1 MANTVFDK
9 AVIETAAKEQL
20 ISKVNTR
27 ALMDVDT
34 SLAEQSGMTKVINVY
49 EYSGAAEALNEGQG
63 NTTRGSIAPTKVEYK
78 VKRVQA
84 NFDYSD
90 ENFYADNAVL
100 DIGVDG
106 ATNELKNKIN
116 ADFIGECGKA
126 TLSVPG
132 GLSYDTIVDAIAKL
146 NVEDE
151 SGIFVVVSPEDK
163 AVIRKDEDYK
173 AARQGEVVYNG
184 QVGTIAGIPVVVMK
198 GADAPYVMTKEAVK
212 LLLKKDITVGTE
224 RDEDKCLNSVYVRA
238 FYICALH
245 NATKICK
252 IVD

>member
-9 AVIETAAKEQL
+9 AVIETAAKDQL
-20 ISKVNTR
+20 ITKVNTR

-34 SLAEQSGMTKVINVY
+34 SLAEQSGMTKIINVY
-49 EYSGAAEALNEGQG
+49 SYSGAAEALAEGEG
-63 NTTRGSIAPTKVEYK
+63 NTTRGSIAPDKKEYK

-90 ENFYADNAVL
+90 ENFHADNAVI

-116 ADFIGECGKA
+116 ADFAGECAKA
-126 TLSVPG
+126 TLSVSG
-132 GLSYDTIVDAIAKL
+132 GLSYETIVDAIAKL

-151 SGIFVVVSPEDK
+151 SGIFVVVDNEGK
-163 AVIRKDEDYK
+163 ATLRKDEDYK
-173 AARQGEVVYNG
+173 TARMGEVVYGG
-184 QVGTIAGIPVVVMK
+184 QVGTVAGLPVVQVNGIN
-198 GADAPYVMTKEAVK
+198 GAYVMTKDAVK
-212 LLLKKDITVGTE
+212 LLLKKDIEVGVG
-224 RDEDKCLNSVYVRA
+224 RDEDTCINSVYVRA

-252 IVD
+252 ITD